1 MAKEVIFQ
9 AETVEKAIEIGLKQL
24 RLERSQVD
32 IEVISEPRK
41 SIFGFPTRSAAV
53 KLIVKDDYKHKSEIN
68 NDGTVWVEHGE
79 LKYSPPDD
87 GGRYPIIIF
96 DSSISVTYNGVELHQ
111 RLELNQGLKPLKL
124 TLPPEETPVKEVAV
138 FISPDKL
145 KAYLHITRSDGFRYY
160 LEDQPPSRLL
170 ELKLRKEPIPAPPV
184 TTEEMVAALRN
195 AGVVYG
201 LKTEKLSRTVYSEQ
215 EEILAAIG
223 KVPVPPQ
230 DGYIKY
236 EFKDEESEPDLDLDA
251 DRIDYYEL
259 KPVPSVNSQD
269 VLAHRVLG
277 VPGEEGINVLGE
289 PIPVAE
295 PKNPQLLV
303 GEGVRLSDDQLTAL
317 AERAGLPVVHNGILK
332 VLKVFELNSDAN
344 LETGNIRFNG
354 EIVVRGSV
362 TDQVRIEAVTG
373 GVQVFGMVDQ
383 AYIEAEGNV
392 VIRKNAIAAEIKAGG
407 VSAVFTRAASYL
419 HKLSVQFGQ
428 LIQAYFI
435 VGSHMVSIDAGT
447 IIKNLIEI
455 KFNAIP
461 KMIREFDADFGT
473 ELDLFSPDFR
483 TLLLELKHYFL
494 DRGPL
499 RIGDITFVQQLIDR
513 INFWQSEFQKSSD
526 ETADVQVGYL
536 QNTTI
541 EASGIVRVQGKGVY
555 YSNIIAGRGYYQPQG
570 VFRNS
575 HVTVRT
581 GNIEVKEMG
590 SRSGSA
596 ASASITTEGK
606 ILIGAVHPNVT
617 VAYRNQKYQFLQPA
631 TNVKVLWHEDGIVV
645 YSGKQ
650 KLT

>member
-1 MAKEVIFQ
+1 M
-9 AETVEKAIEIGLKQL
+9 
-24 RLERSQVD
+24 
-32 IEVISEPRK
+32 
-41 SIFGFPTRSAAV
+41 
-53 KLIVKDDYKHKSEIN
+53 
-68 NDGTVWVEHGE
+68 
-79 LKYSPPDD
+79 
-87 GGRYPIIIF
+87 
-96 DSSISVTYNGVELHQ
+96 
-111 RLELNQGLKPLKL
+111 
-124 TLPPEETPVKEVAV
+124 
-138 FISPDKL
+138 
-145 KAYLHITRSDGFRYY
+145 
-160 LEDQPPSRLL
+160 
-170 ELKLRKEPIPAPPV
+170 
-184 TTEEMVAALRN
+184 
-195 AGVVYG
+195 
-201 LKTEKLSRTVYSEQ
+201 
-215 EEILAAIG
+215 
-223 KVPVPPQ
+223 
-230 DGYIKY
+230 
-236 EFKDEESEPDLDLDA
+236 
-251 DRIDYYEL
+251 
-259 KPVPSVNSQD
+259 
-269 VLAHRVLG
+269 
-277 VPGEEGINVLGE
+277 
-289 PIPVAE
+289 
-295 PKNPQLLV
+295 
-303 GEGVRLSDDQLTAL
+303 
-317 AERAGLPVVHNGILK
+317 
-332 VLKVFELNSDAN
+332 
-344 LETGNIRFNG
+344 
-354 EIVVRGSV
+354 VRGSV
-362 TDQVRIEAVTG
+362 TDQVRIEAVSG

-419 HKLSVQFGQ
+419 HELSVQFGQ

-435 VGSHMVSIDAGT
+435 VGSRMVSIDAGT